1 MVKKAITS
9 LILAAGLALPF
20 MPNAAAVSVNMAI
33 DENEVIRIADPE
45 LYGINCEWSV
55 GVNDNYLDSTED
67 GIILSPTFKDAWQD
81 TFTFGRMA
89 GCSSQDFIWKD
100 ALGPFEGR
108 KNQTMWTLTDKV
120 YAGIIEWLQSIYSVN
135 PDAKICYTV
144 NMCTDSVENIADL
157 AEFLLGDGTVNYN
170 GGENWANVRKSLGIE
185 KPVNVYTWEL
195 GNELDWSEEPRWK
208 VEEYIEYCKKIIPVI
223 RAIDPDANITCFAN
237 TAAHANG
244 DGWEHWHRAVLKELG
259 SQIEML
265 AFHYYYPAGY
275 VRRADAVLDRME
287 KDIIDIIGSDR
298 IKIYISEQ
306 APAPNV
312 YTYNKEKPYDYCL
325 PHTIWGATALSEF
338 YLRMLLRPSVIATTC
353 HSIDSS
359 VWTIVYRD
367 ENRQHKRSAVG
378 DVINTFARFGVG
390 DVVKSELDTFTK
402 DNSSDIAGA
411 VIRDKNS
418 NLNVIFTNRSEKEPA
433 TVNFS
438 FKNGNYRIKSV
449 RRIHGDVKSA
459 DNWYRKGSQWE
470 YNNPDRVS
478 VTEQSFESDSAILSY
493 TFDPLS
499 VYALSLEQTDASVTP
514 QQRAA
519 AASEK
524 TIALAAGNDNVFV
537 FGNKESIYEKYSGKQ
552 ALNLNSSLYISS
564 DMLTSLFNFSLAW
577 DDTGMICT
585 GTIGTDE
592 YIFDL
597 NNKTVSKNGVNAAGI
612 LPAERI
618 GDRTYF
624 SLRSAA
630 TAAGMTVKWDARG
643 FAVLSADASAA
654 ENAEVR
660 DLIYNIL
667 IGG

>member
-185 KPVNVYTWEL
+185 NPVNVYTWEL

-244 DGWEHWHRAVLKELG
+244 DGWEHWHRSVLKELG

-287 KDIIDIIGSDR
+287 KDIIDITGSDR

-353 HSIDSS
+353 HSIDSA

-390 DVVKSELDTFTK
+390 EMVKSELETFSK
-402 DNSSDIAGA
+402 NQASDIAGA

-499 VYALSLEQTDASVTP
+499 VYALSLERTDEAVTP

-519 AASEK
+519 AASQK
-524 TIALAAGNDNVFV
+524 TIALASGNDNVFV

-564 DMLTSLFNFSLAW
+564 DMLTSLFNFGLAW

-597 NNKTVSKNGVNAAGI
+597 NNKTVSKNGVNAAGL

-630 TAAGMTVKWDARG
+630 TAAGMTVKWDERG

>member
-185 KPVNVYTWEL
+185 NPVNVYTWEL

-244 DGWEHWHRAVLKELG
+244 DGWEHWHRSVLKELG

-275 VRRADAVLDRME
+275 VRRADVVLDRME
-287 KDIIDIIGSDR
+287 KDIIDITGSDR

-338 YLRMLLRPSVIATTC
+338 YLRLLLRPSVIATTC
-353 HSIDSS
+353 HSIDSA

-367 ENRQHKRSAVG
+367 ENGKHTRSAVG
-378 DVINTFARFGVG
+378 DVINSFARFGVG
-390 DVVKSELDTFTK
+390 DVLKSELDTYSK
-402 DNSSDIAGA
+402 DQSSDIAAAA
-411 VIRDKNS
+411 VRDKDGNI
-418 NLNVIFTNRSEKEPA
+418 NILFANRSEKNST
-433 TVNFS
+433 TVKFS

-499 VYALSLEQTDASVTP
+499 LYALSLEQTDASVTP

-597 NNKTVSKNGVNAAGI
+597 NKKTVSKNGGNAAGLI
-612 LPAERI
+612 PAERI

-624 SLRSAA
+624 SLRAA
-630 TAAGMTVKWDARG
+630 AEAAKMTVKWDERG
-643 FAVLSADASAA
+643 FAAVSADASAA